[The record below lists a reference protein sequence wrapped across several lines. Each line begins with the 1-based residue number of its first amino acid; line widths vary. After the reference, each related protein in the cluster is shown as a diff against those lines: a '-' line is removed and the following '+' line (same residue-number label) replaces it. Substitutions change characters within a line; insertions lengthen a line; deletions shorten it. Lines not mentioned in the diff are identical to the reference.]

1 MKRLFL
7 YVSFALLLIAL
18 ALPSLALADTS
29 HIRIVRLSL
38 VQGDVRF
45 AHSFHKDPM
54 ADSSAVWE
62 VAPLNL
68 PIRQG
73 YALATDEGR
82 AQVEFESGAMAF
94 LNAHSVLEF
103 YDLSLE
109 DGSRI
114 TRLVLRQGSGTFYVN
129 PAAGEYFSVTGG
141 DFTVE
146 ANGRATFRLDN
157 FDDGSTVQV
166 EKGRV
171 SALRADKPTS
181 IEKGQSYT
189 IHASDPGKPEVGRLL
204 DNDDFDSWVSGRIDS
219 VVTATNYS
227 SQYVN
232 SPTYTSGF
240 SDLYTYGSWYPVGG
254 YGNCWRPFGAA
265 FGWSPFTFGNW
276 YLDPTF
282 GWSFIG
288 SAPWGWLP
296 YHYGGWIFSP
306 AYGWVW
312 APSGFGYGRPVT
324 YRPVTAVWVRSGSTL
339 GFVPAHP
346 ADVHG
351 KTPLNLGQ
359 GIYTTQTRGTMTPVT
374 PTAGEKWS
382 VVKHAP
388 ATAVSGTALAA
399 ATSPARVVRTLPA
412 TVANNRS
419 QSISAGTSIVY
430 DPSSHRFV
438 NSNTTSAG
446 PATLSRSQ
454 AATVA
459 ARPNFSNSATVSS
472 PTAARGTAVMPVAP
486 RNVAPRSV
494 APYRPAMTPPAART
508 SATGSASSHSS
519 GGATWGGGQSS
530 GASASASHSAPS
542 AGSHS
547 SGGGG
552 GGGSHR

>member
-1 MKRLFL
+1 MKRLICFL
-7 YVSFALLLIAL
+7 SFALLLIAL

-45 AHSFHKDPM
+45 APSFHKDPM
-54 ADSSAVWE
+54 TDSSAVWE

-146 ANGRATFRLDN
+146 ANGHTTFRLDN

-171 SALRADKPTS
+171 SALRADQPTS
-181 IEKGQSYT
+181 LEKGQSYT
-189 IHASDPGKPEVGRLL
+189 IHASDSGKPELGRLL

-240 SDLYTYGSWYPVGG
+240 SDLYTYGSWYSVGG

-265 FGWSPFTFGNW
+265 FGWSPFAFGNW
-276 YLDPTF
+276 YLDPVF

-346 ADVHG
+346 ADVSG

-359 GIYTTQTRGTMTPVT
+359 GIYTRQTRGTMTPVT
-374 PTAGEKWS
+374 PAAGEKWS

-399 ATSPARVVRTLPA
+399 ATSPARVVRTLPV
-412 TVANNRS
+412 TITNNRS
-419 QSISAGTSIVY
+419 QSISAGSSIVY

-438 NSNTTSAG
+438 NSNTTSTG
-446 PATLSRSQ
+446 PAALSRSG

-472 PTAARGTAVMPVAP
+472 PTAARGTAAMP
-486 RNVAPRSV
+486 VAPRSV

-508 SATGSASSHSS
+508 STAGSASPHSS
-519 GGATWGGGQSS
+519 GAATWGGGQSS
-530 GASASASHSAPS
+530 GASASASHSSSS

-552 GGGSHR
+552 SHR

>member
-1 MKRLFL
+1 M
-7 YVSFALLLIAL
+7 SFALLLIAL

-45 AHSFHKDPM
+45 AQSFHKDPM
-54 ADSSAVWE
+54 TDSSAVWE

-73 YALATDEGR
+73 YALATDQGR

-94 LNAHSVLEF
+94 LNAHSVLDF

-146 ANGRATFRLDN
+146 ANGRTTFRLDN

-171 SALRADKPTS
+171 SALRGDKPTS
-181 IEKGQSYT
+181 LEKGQSYT
-189 IHASDPGKPEVGRLL
+189 IHAFDPAKPEVGRLL

-240 SDLYTYGSWYPVGG
+240 SDLYTPTALGTPLAATAIAGG
-254 YGNCWRPFGAA
+254 PSVPPSAGHPLPLEIGIWIPA
-265 FGWSPFTFGNW
+265 
-276 YLDPTF
+276 F

-312 APSGFGYGRPVT
+312 APSGFG
-324 YRPVTAVWVRSGSTL
+324 VRW
-339 GFVPAHP
+339 P
-346 ADVHG
+346 
-351 KTPLNLGQ
+351 
-359 GIYTTQTRGTMTPVT
+359 
-374 PTAGEKWS
+374 
-382 VVKHAP
+382 
-388 ATAVSGTALAA
+388 
-399 ATSPARVVRTLPA
+399 
-412 TVANNRS
+412 
-419 QSISAGTSIVY
+419 
-430 DPSSHRFV
+430 
-438 NSNTTSAG
+438 
-446 PATLSRSQ
+446 
-454 AATVA
+454 
-459 ARPNFSNSATVSS
+459 
-472 PTAARGTAVMPVAP
+472 P
-486 RNVAPRSV
+486 RNLSPCHRSLGPLRLN
-494 APYRPAMTPPAART
+494 ARFRSRP
-508 SATGSASSHSS
+508 S
-519 GGATWGGGQSS
+519 GGHT
-530 GASASASHSAPS
+530 
-542 AGSHS
+542 
-547 SGGGG
+547 
-552 GGGSHR
+552 R

>member
-45 AHSFHKDPM
+45 AQSFHKDPM
-54 ADSSAVWE
+54 TDSSAVWE

-146 ANGRATFRLDN
+146 ANGRTTFRLDN

-171 SALRADKPTS
+171 TALRADKPTS
-181 IEKGQSYT
+181 LEKGQSYT
-189 IHASDPGKPEVGRLL
+189 IHAFDPGKPEVGRLL

-240 SDLYTYGSWYPVGG
+240 SDLYTYGSWYSVGG
-254 YGNCWRPFGAA
+254 YGNCWRPFGMA
-265 FGWSPFTFGNW
+265 FGWSPFSFGNW
-276 YLDPTF
+276 YLDPAF

-312 APSGFGYGRPVT
+312 APSGFGYGRPVA

-346 ADVHG
+346 ADVRG

-388 ATAVSGTALAA
+388 ATALSGSALAL
-399 ATSPARVVRTLPA
+399 ATPPARVERTLPA
-412 TVANNRS
+412 TMTKNRS
-419 QSISAGTSIVY
+419 QSVSAGSSIVY
-430 DPSSHRFV
+430 DSSSHRFV
-438 NSNTTSAG
+438 NSNTPSTG
-446 PATLSRSQ
+446 PATLSRPE

-459 ARPNFSNSATVSS
+459 GRPNFSNSATVAS
-472 PTAARGTAVMPVAP
+472 PSAARGTAVMPM
-486 RNVAPRSV
+486 APRSV
-494 APYRPAMTPPAART
+494 APYRPAMTPPAAHT
-508 SATGSASSHSS
+508 SATGSATSHSS
-519 GGATWGGGQSS
+519 GAATWGGGQSS
-530 GASASASHSAPS
+530 GASAGASHASSS

-547 SGGGG
+547 SA
-552 GGGSHR
+552 GGSHR